1 LLKWSKYVHCTSDS
15 LLLKRIV
22 AIFFLSVLCFNWL
35 GYKLMFAWLE
45 QKHEAK
51 FEAQIDENN
60 YDESSLVSIKTA
72 FSIPYAYLNKS
83 DKFERWKGEIEIN
96 GILYK
101 YVKRRFFK
109 DSIELLCIPNMMAT
123 KLKEA
128 KQDYDRFS
136 NDLQSDASK
145 KQDQS
150 KVPAFKNL
158 LNEYCDEIR
167 EWDAAQVAVKQR
179 HFSSYSLFVSQY
191 VGDSPGQPPDVI

>member
-1 LLKWSKYVHCTSDS
+1 
-15 LLLKRIV
+15 
-22 AIFFLSVLCFNWL
+22 
-35 GYKLMFAWLE
+35 MFAWLE
-45 QKHEAK
+45 QKHESK
-51 FEAQIDENN
+51 IEAQIDENN

-96 GILYK
+96 GIEYK

-128 KQDYDRFS
+128 KQDFYRIS
-136 NDLQSDASK
+136 NDLQSDNNR

-158 LNEYCDEIR
+158 LSEYCEEIR
-167 EWDAAQVAVKQR
+167 EWDAAQVAVKQT
-179 HFSSYSLFVSQY
+179 HYSSYSLFVSQY
-191 VGDSPGQPPDVI
+191 IGDSPGQPPDNVWFIISAHC

>member
-1 LLKWSKYVHCTSDS
+1 
-15 LLLKRIV
+15 
-22 AIFFLSVLCFNWL
+22 
-35 GYKLMFAWLE
+35 MFAWLE
-45 QKHEAK
+45 QKHESK

-60 YDESSLVSIKTA
+60 YDENSLISIKTS

-96 GILYK
+96 GVQYK

-128 KQDYDRFS
+128 KQDYYRIS

-158 LNEYCDEIR
+158 LSEYCEEIR
-167 EWDAAQVAVKQR
+167 EWDAAQVAVKQT
-179 HFSSYSLFVSQY
+179 HYSSYSLFVSQY
-191 VGDSPGQPPDVI
+191 VGDNPGQPPDVNQA